1 VHVLPPI
8 KTADQEIQK
17 IEPESLAVTET
28 ATAETVTEALSDEE
42 SEEEEEEEEELIPAP
57 LGDLDSAV
65 KINFPPLGDPNSI
78 FPATIYQRHTFL
90 DYQKIKSLGHS
101 HQTKNIVR
109 AFSIRGPVDTGV
121 LKRCLSNVSQLHPL
135 LKAKFI
141 HGEEVLYLQISEGE
155 PALHLTVHTLQLLN
169 LDKTIG
175 QEVHRPFELVVE
187 TLKECE
193 DNIND
198 LKCHSKYL
206 SIMSLNDENGTDEI
220 GVKPTVTQSSRGH
233 NQCCLPSNAVQNC
246 GPKTYLFRS
255 QLFSHGPFD
264 HTLILTFPRI
274 VCDFYSASLFIRQL
288 ASVYSVEEYRPSKD
302 SSIRNKALLK
312 RWSKN
317 FLVAPK
323 PLVPVD
329 SNSQK
334 NPNAQG
340 TWFGNRKR
348 QSVLVS
354 SQLKFKQ
361 IALRELELE
370 RSLSNERLWSL
381 WWSSATKTVKTHQG
395 QVKVKPVPYVKL
407 PAHLRNQGGTQGQAS
422 TFKFLKVEEEA
433 AEKFLE
439 AFPHTLCPLVAP
451 DDFLYFTC
459 LGCYAILLAR
469 CCRGWNGNYQS
480 HPHSTFPIVH
490 EDGLEEPRRQGSV
503 NRRPSARQTSAR
515 LLSAHYRRSRLMS
528 ARSRDKKECVMLTS
542 PPGSGHFLIGT
553 ELSLRNFTAETDGLF
568 GPLTNGLMS

>member
-422 TFKFLKVEEEA
+422 TFKFLKVIRVLVDT
-433 AEKFLE
+433 KFGADDSYISMGLLVSE
-439 AFPHTLCPLVAP
+439 LVA
-451 DDFLYFTC
+451 FKVTLN
-459 LGCYAILLAR
+459 L
-469 CCRGWNGNYQS
+469 
-480 HPHSTFPIVH
+480 
-490 EDGLEEPRRQGSV
+490 
-503 NRRPSARQTSAR
+503 
-515 LLSAHYRRSRLMS
+515 
-528 ARSRDKKECVMLTS
+528 
-542 PPGSGHFLIGT
+542 
-553 ELSLRNFTAETDGLF
+553 
-568 GPLTNGLMS
+568 